1 MTSNSTTPGNPATLK
16 IRFPFKGGFYAFQ
29 PDQII
34 RLEADSNYTF
44 IHVRDRKP
52 ILMAKVL
59 SAYESL
65 LAPFGFIRT
74 HRSHL
79 VNSLHINAVDHSG
92 QIIMDDNSVAELSRR
107 KRKTVYRMLIQNDS
121 AA

>member
-1 MTSNSTTPGNPATLK
+1 MKAPHTYTHTTDRTSVS
-16 IRFPFKGGFYAFQ
+16 FPYKGGFHSFL

-34 RLEADSNYTF
+34 RLEADSNYTYIF
-44 IHVRDRKP
+44 FTTHKP

-59 SAYESL
+59 RDYERL
-65 LAPFGFIRT
+65 LEPFGFIRT

-79 VNSLHINAVDHSG
+79 INRQHISSVDSNG
-92 QIIMDDNSVAELSRR
+92 DIIMDDQSKAGISRR
-107 KRKTVYRMLIQNDS
+107 KRRRVFNALKNIIQ